1 MMVCF
6 DFSSFS
12 LLAETK
18 NFWGFLSL
26 FTVDSAEKRE
36 DFLADVNVTVKICFR
51 RRCVQGPRDI
61 LTESKADSF
70 VETLIKRFEFLPIS
84 YRIEVGITEVLNQLN
99 FCKITV
105 DSF

>member
-6 DFSSFS
+6 DFSNFS

-61 LTESKADSF
+61 LTESKADNFLESRIKCH
-70 VETLIKRFEFLPIS
+70 LITPFNWSI
-84 YRIEVGITEVLNQLN
+84 Q
-99 FCKITV
+99 
-105 DSF
+105 

>member
-1 MMVCF
+1 MNGCKKLEIFCFRVARLSFVMMVCF
-6 DFSSFS
+6 DFSNFS

-61 LTESKADSF
+61 LTESKADNF
-70 VETLIKRFEFLPIS
+70 IETFIKRFEF
-84 YRIEVGITEVLNQLN
+84 
-99 FCKITV
+99 
-105 DSF
+105 